1 MASVEEIPGT
11 LDPPGLLWVQDE
23 QLVAAHDVGCPVRF
37 IQERLPGR
45 AEQHPADTG
54 EKGSVSPRG
63 LASERHPTNT
73 WEKGSGSPRGLAS
86 ERHPAEGALAEEP
99 GAPRPLA
106 SHLIKGKPRAA
117 RPAALGGGCVPGSL
131 REEES

>member
-1 MASVEEIPGT
+1 MASVKEIPGT

-37 IQERLPGR
+37 IQEQLPGR

-54 EKGSVSPRG
+54 EKGSVSP
-63 LASERHPTNT
+63 H
-73 WEKGSGSPRGLAS
+73 GLAS